1 MIVVHIQGILENFL
15 KGVYREY
22 TGRIGVFDRTCRR
35 QAIHE
40 NLAGVLGV
48 GVLHLDLFL
57 STKKEGP
64 KFKIAVEKLLE
75 GRYLCIIGRDILI
88 TPRQRRRHLVVY
100 GEAAV
105 YNGRRGVL
113 TRATGTWFGRGRL
126 QETSVFDR
134 TSLAVKVDRA
144 TAIFGG
150 IDQLSVQ
157 CQYTIKPPIEGSGHR
172 SKCWSSW
179 FVYHSRTVTF
189 LLLEVIESGNYV
201 L

>member
-1 MIVVHIQGILENFL
+1 MIVIHIQGILENFL
-15 KGVYREY
+15 KGLYREY
-22 TGRIGVFDRTCRR
+22 TGRIGFFDRTCRR

-40 NLAGVLGV
+40 NLASLLGV

-64 KFKIAVEKLLE
+64 KFKITVEELLE
-75 GRYLCIIGRDILI
+75 GGHLCIIGRDILI

-105 YNGRRGVL
+105 YDGRRG
-113 TRATGTWFGRGRL
+113 TWFDRARL

-134 TSLAVKVDRA
+134 TSLAVKVDSA

-157 CQYTIKPPIEGSGHR
+157 CQHTIKMPIEGSGHR
-172 SKCWSSW
+172 SKCRSSW

-189 LLLEVIESGNYV
+189 LLLEVIESGNY
-201 L
+201 LL